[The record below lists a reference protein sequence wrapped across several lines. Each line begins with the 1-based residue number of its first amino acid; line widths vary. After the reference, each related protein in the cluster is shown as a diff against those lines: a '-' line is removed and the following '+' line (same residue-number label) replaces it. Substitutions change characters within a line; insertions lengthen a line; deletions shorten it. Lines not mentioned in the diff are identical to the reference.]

1 MLSAVLYE
9 EYGFRTTQDIVGLT
23 AIVYGLLYFFCAG
36 GFEAVGNTCGAKVE
50 VDPYEEEKL
59 LSIKA
64 QSLHY
69 SRTRSPRLSFSK
81 ERTKAEDLFPTEN

>member
-9 EYGFRTTQDIVGLT
+9 KYGFRTTQDIVGLT

-36 GFEAVGNTCGAKVE
+36 GFEAIGNTCGAKVE

-59 LSIKA
+59 LSVKA
-64 QSLHY
+64 QSLRY

-81 ERTKAEDLFPTEN
+81 EPTKAED